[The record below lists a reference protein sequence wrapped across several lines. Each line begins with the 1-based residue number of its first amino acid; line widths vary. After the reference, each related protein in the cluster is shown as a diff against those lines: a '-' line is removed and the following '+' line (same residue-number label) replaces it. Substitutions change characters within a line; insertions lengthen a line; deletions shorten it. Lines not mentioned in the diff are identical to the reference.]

1 MDQAEDAKNFFFAGV
16 EAFSKKQFEHAETLF
31 LESLS
36 RVPDRVSVLTNL
48 SAAQIRLAKYEPAL
62 ATAKRVISLDP
73 KNVEGFLNAGVASL
87 QLSNKSEALAYFD
100 RAAEIDASRLEI
112 WFNRGVV
119 KKELGYFSEAESDLK
134 RVLSVDP
141 KHVEA
146 LSNLG
151 GLLWSGGRFDEAE
164 SVLRLAISLK
174 PVYAEAYALLGRNL
188 HSQGFFDEAQ
198 QVLRRAIELKPDLA
212 SAYNFRG
219 LVLSDFG
226 EVSGA
231 IENFLKAVELQPT
244 FHEAHSNALFGY
256 NYLSDSVGSS
266 YAEEARRFGEITS
279 RRTQPKF
286 TDWNIRNSAN
296 PIRVGFVSGDL
307 REHVVGYFIDGLI
320 RNFDKQKFE
329 LFAFPTTYQ
338 SDHMTERMKPFF
350 KKWLPLFGEND
361 FDAARL
367 IHDEGIN
374 ILLDLSGHTASNR
387 LPVFSFKPAPV
398 QATWLG
404 YFASTGLPE
413 MDYFIAD
420 PQLSPPDHQDNF
432 VEEIWNLPETWFCFS
447 PPERPVEIRSA
458 PVQSNGFITFANFSN
473 LSKVNHDVI
482 DAWSKV
488 MKRVPNAKLFLK
500 SKQLGV
506 PAVAKSLEKK
516 FQERGVMSD
525 RLIFE
530 GPSDREDYFEAYNK
544 VDMILDTFPYPGG
557 TTSCEALWMGVPVLT
572 LRGNSFLS
580 RIGFSIN
587 TNAALLDWVAEDVED
602 YVASAVMHSSDQGK
616 LINLRSNLR
625 DRVLSSPLFDQF
637 AFARHFEQMITDM
650 CKKSGV

>member
-16 EAFSKKQFEHAETLF
+16 EAFSKNQFENAEALF

-48 SAAQIRLAKYEPAL
+48 SAVQIRLGKYELAL
-62 ATAKRVISLDP
+62 ATAERVISLDP
-73 KNVEGFLNAGVASL
+73 KNVEGFLNAGVVCL
-87 QLSNKSEALAYFD
+87 QLSNKSQAVAYFD
-100 RAAEIDASRLEI
+100 SAAEIDASRLEI
-112 WFNRGVV
+112 WFNRGVA
-119 KKELGYFSEAESDLK
+119 KKELGYFSEAESDFK

-151 GLLWSGGRFDEAE
+151 SLLWSVGRFDEAE
-164 SVLRLAISLK
+164 DLLRLAISLK
-174 PVYAEAYALLGRNL
+174 PDYAEAYALLGRNL
-188 HSQGFFDEAQ
+188 HSQGVFREAQ
-198 QVLRRAIELKPDLA
+198 QVLNRAVELKPDLA

-226 EVSGA
+226 EVSDA

-256 NYLSDSVGSS
+256 NYLTGSVRSS
-266 YAEEARRFGEITS
+266 YIAEARRFGEITS
-279 RRTQPKF
+279 PRALPKF
-286 TDWNIRNSAN
+286 TDWNTRGSAN
-296 PIRVGFVSGDL
+296 SIRVGFVSGDL

-320 RNFDKQKFE
+320 RNFDKQRFE

-338 SDHMTERMKPFF
+338 SDHVTGRMKPFF
-350 KKWLPLFGEND
+350 KKWLPLTGESD

-374 ILLDLSGHTASNR
+374 VLLDLSGHTASNR

-404 YFASTGLPE
+404 YFASTGVPE
-413 MDYFIAD
+413 MDYFVGD

-432 VEEIWNLPETWFCFS
+432 VEEIWNLPEIWFCFS
-447 PPERPVEIRSA
+447 PPERSVKIRPA

-473 LSKVNHDVI
+473 LSKINDDVL
-482 DAWSKV
+482 DAWSEVIKG
-488 MKRVPNAKLFLK
+488 VPNAKLFLK

-506 PAVAKSLEKK
+506 PAVAKNLEKK
-516 FQERGVMSD
+516 FQERGVMSE
-525 RLIFE
+525 RLILE
-530 GPSDREDYFEAYNK
+530 GPSDREDYFQAYNR

-572 LRGNSFLS
+572 LLGNSFLS
-580 RIGFSIN
+580 RLGFSIN
-587 TNAALLDWVAEDVED
+587 SNVGMLDWVAEDIED
-602 YVASAVMHSSDQGK
+602 YVARAVMHSSDERE
-616 LINLRSNLR
+616 LNNLRMNLR
-625 DRVLSSPLFDQF
+625 NRVLNSPLFDQVR
-637 AFARHFEQMITDM
+637 FARHFEQMITAM
-650 CKKSGV
+650 CEKSGV